1 MGGAPGPLGVRGP
14 GGAFPYREEP
24 LISATFHQSGVAGG
38 GAAGGPARPWV
49 LGSSGHT
56 AVSGSQSRGPQLG
69 LRLPGSSTVLS
80 GPDAPVCVLGCGPRS
95 PGTHTPA
102 RPPHPSASSRP
113 PAAGTRPAPPPPPR
127 SLSAAQSPRRGPVS
141 HPPKKRMTRR
151 RPREGFP
158 CIWGQVGSGPGL
170 LGGFAAVRSL
180 SPPRAPGLKH
190 RLPEAGAEA
199 RPGRGGEP
207 GRCPVPG
214 QGGAARSAERAG
226 VPGAEFT
233 GPARDSR
240 AGAGGGQR
248 GVGRGWGGHRLA
260 CRPWEGSV
268 SGAGLPDP
276 IPGPGP
282 TSTIASS
289 RQALASTLS
298 QGAPPPLGSNS
309 QSTEWGGGKVG
320 DLRLSQPPKGFVLS
334 VSRVS
339 VAQAKL
345 GRLVSSGLKGFPFL
359 CTCGQGGWAGGGGS
373 SHLSPVRG
381 WSRRR
386 ARAAASQHSDKQDRQ
401 TGLRPHAVRGPGPGM
416 IRPSVGPARLSPL

>member
-1 MGGAPGPLGVRGP
+1 M
-14 GGAFPYREEP
+14 
-24 LISATFHQSGVAGG
+24 AGG

-49 LGSSGHT
+49 LGSSGHR

-170 LGGFAAVRSL
+170 LRGFAAVRSL

-248 GVGRGWGGHRLA
+248 GLGRGWGGHRLA

-289 RQALASTLS
+289 RQAPASTLS
-298 QGAPPPLGSNS
+298 QGAPHPPAFGFQLPEHGVGRGKGGRPQAESASQRLRPVCQQSLCGPGQAGTSRVLWVEGIPFSLHLRAGRLGWGRGVQPPLPSTRLES
-309 QSTEWGGGKVG
+309 QE
-320 DLRLSQPPKGFVLS
+320 DP
-334 VSRVS
+334 
-339 VAQAKL
+339 
-345 GRLVSSGLKGFPFL
+345 
-359 CTCGQGGWAGGGGS
+359 
-373 SHLSPVRG
+373 
-381 WSRRR
+381 
-386 ARAAASQHSDKQDRQ
+386 ASCQSAPR
-401 TGLRPHAVRGPGPGM
+401 
-416 IRPSVGPARLSPL
+416 